1 MTLAVDPASGELVGP
16 AGEIQAFLETDE
28 APGAARRPAFRI
40 WTEGAA
46 PGASVLGG
54 PDASLLVTDRPGGE
68 RALLPLAT
76 EQLAVALAVWLGLG
90 PRPVPD
96 EPAIRLDPGAMAV
109 LIGRGQAHGHGL
121 EPEVARDLQRRLE
134 AGTRHWA
141 LRFQA
146 GGWRRNLEVLEGDGG
161 IWRVRSVASSSNW
174 RRRPRPRSCASRWT
188 YASARGEGTGPRP
201 HEAGRPDSPVGLS
214 GTRSVALTRDPKGGQ
229 SAGARYAPQKLPAL
243 A

>member
-1 MTLAVDPASGELVGP
+1 MTLAVDPASGQLVGP

-54 PDASLLVTDRPGGE
+54 PDASVLVTDRPGGE

-76 EQLAVALAVWLGLG
+76 EQLPVALAVWLGLG

-161 IWRVRSVASSSNW
+161 IWRVRSV
-174 RRRPRPRSCASRWT
+174 
-188 YASARGEGTGPRP
+188 GELVELAADDHDR
-201 HEAGRPDSPVGLS
+201 
-214 GTRSVALTRDPKGGQ
+214 
-229 SAGARYAPQKLPAL
+229 AGARAGGPMPARAERGPARGPMKRAGPTL
-243 A
+243 LSD